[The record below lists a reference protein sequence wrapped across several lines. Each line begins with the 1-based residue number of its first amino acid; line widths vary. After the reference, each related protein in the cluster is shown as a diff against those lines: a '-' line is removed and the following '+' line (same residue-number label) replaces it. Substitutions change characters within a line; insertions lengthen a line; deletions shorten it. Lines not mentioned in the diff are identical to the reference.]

1 MCSSDLG
8 SSGTYP
14 IEILPQFNQNIYK
27 YFPFPYAINAMR
39 ETIGGMYENDY
50 WMYMSQLA
58 VFAIAALII
67 GLFVRKPFMKMN
79 HFVEERMEDTKMM

>member
-1 MCSSDLG
+1 MG
-8 SSGTYP
+8 EFP
-14 IEILPQFNQNIYK
+14 IRLHFFILK
-27 YFPFPYAINAMR
+27 S
-39 ETIGGMYENDY
+39 